1 MRMAKTLIGLSVFV
15 VLHPGWY
22 GLAQGFHQ
30 LFLKPISC
38 PSFSWSISHGP
49 STHVKHCKTVRTQ
62 LVGWRFRAFPGVQK
76 CKGAMHG
83 SRACH
88 RMARKGT
95 TKEGWKVHVQLKKM
109 RRSNSPSQTW
119 PSRIRFEFSAD
130 TFSRKQPLKN
140 NSSGCKVQVTRA
152 GNVRTY
158 VQPVVLHH
166 VVCALM
172 HVARGFGRHP
182 NIRSSIAPPPPVWSS
197 QVQPRTIKPRSQS
210 LKNSREHSFSRF
222 FKFVQ
227 VWGTWRYSRG

>member
-22 GLAQGFHQ
+22 GLAQGFDQ
-30 LFLKPISC
+30 LFLKPVSC

-76 CKGAMHG
+76 CKGAMRG

-109 RRSNSPSQTW
+109 RRSSSPSQTW

-140 NSSGCKVQVTRA
+140 NSSGCKVHVTRA
-152 GNVRTY
+152 GNVRTF

-182 NIRSSIAPPPPVWSS
+182 NQIVNCATSSSLVFTGSTSHDKAKVAIS
-197 QVQPRTIKPRSQS
+197 Q
-210 LKNSREHSFSRF
+210 EFSRTQLF
-222 FKFVQ
+222 QIF
-227 VWGTWRYSRG
+227 